1 MKKISYNLR
10 KCMSA
15 NLLSSCIHW
24 YFSKVFILLPTP
36 AKLVEM
42 FYRMLIGGFSCV
54 NTCWAFNSKI
64 LLSKKKLNLIY
75 KIRNPET
82 NIYKYKRFVSKVL
95 KVDENN
101 QYGNAMTKPLPTSI
115 IKRMKKIPSY
125 IELDLIIQTIS
136 DEDKIGYIFFVD
148 NEFNTKYWRLFL
160 ERKKCFRRRFVFQLF
175 DATKL
180 NDKGTLNQDNGQ
192 NTLSN
197 EPKKIITLYAE
208 HLHFLLNR
216 CGRFVTRIY

>member
-1 MKKISYNLR
+1 M
-10 KCMSA
+10 CQ
-15 NLLSSCIHW
+15 
-24 YFSKVFILLPTP
+24 
-36 AKLVEM
+36 KL
-42 FYRMLIGGFSCV
+42 
-54 NTCWAFNSKI
+54 
-64 LLSKKKLNLIY
+64 
-75 KIRNPET
+75 
-82 NIYKYKRFVSKVL
+82 L

-101 QYGNAMTKPLPTSI
+101 QYGNAMTKPLPAGI

-136 DEDKIGYIFFVD
+136 DKDKIGYIFFVD

-175 DATKL
+175 DAIKL

-216 CGRFVTRIY
+216 CGWVVTWIY